1 MIGKASFKVC
11 DASFFMEFA
20 GNAKKDAKLDN
31 FTSTTHTYSLRILS
45 SIHWIG
51 RVKRREKKVFT
62 KSIFRI
68 IDRTVT
74 KIIMSIRKRLLRN
87 RYGWA
92 KGKRALSRGLIFGFI
107 FCNYFNSYA
116 QRADKL
122 KVTGKIIDSQSSDPL
137 GYASIRLFR
146 AGDSTFVAGAITDET
161 GGFVVDIAAGS
172 YYALSEFIGYKAQI
186 TSGIRLTAANS
197 PLNVGTIKVNVS
209 ARTLDEV
216 TVQAEK
222 SSMELSLDKKIFNV
236 GKDLANA
243 GGTAVDILTNV
254 PSVAV
259 DVEGNVSLRG
269 SGNVRILIDGK
280 PSGLVSIKGSSGL
293 QQLQGSMIE
302 RVEIIT
308 NPSARYEAE
317 GMGGVINIVLKKER
331 KEGINGSFDI
341 ITGHPTNY
349 GAAANVN
356 YRKKNLNFFINY
368 TLSYRNTPGRNFLYQ
383 ELYRND
389 STFIMERDMRSNLK
403 GMNNSARG
411 GIDYYFNPKN
421 ILTGSYTWR
430 TSRGKRFS
438 TLNYRDYLTST
449 SNMTSYTNRTQ
460 DETEREP
467 NSEYSITYKKT
478 FDRKGREF
486 TADVRYLDN
495 WEKSDQYYH
504 ENVYKPDGSPSG
516 IPPLLQRAVNDETE
530 KQLLFQV
537 DYVHPFGKD
546 GKFEAGA
553 RSSSRDMTNDY
564 IVTEQTGDGGWI
576 PLEGLTNDFLYEENI
591 NAVYGIVGN
600 KTGKLSYQAGLRAE
614 WTGVTTELKQT
625 KEVNERKY
633 ANLFPSVHVTY
644 DFAKQNAFQL
654 SFSRRVRRP
663 QYNDLSPFAT
673 YSDNRNY
680 WSGNPDLNPEF
691 TNAFELGHIKY
702 LAKGSVTSSVYYRH
716 TNGKITSI
724 RRVQEDGSSYTRPE
738 NLGTEDAYGVEVTG
752 SFTPYPWWK
761 LDGSVNFFRAITD
774 GTGLDEDI
782 QSDTYSWFVRKTS
795 RFTLWKS
802 ADVQLRGNYEAPQQ
816 TPQGRRKALAT
827 LDLAATRDILKG
839 NGTLT
844 LSVIDVFNSRRY
856 RSITEG
862 SNFYTLNNSQ
872 GRLRQVNLTL
882 NYRLRQAKKKAKEGM
897 EGEF

>member
-1 MIGKASFKVC
+1 MGQGTA
-11 DASFFMEFA
+11 
-20 GNAKKDAKLDN
+20 
-31 FTSTTHTYSLRILS
+31 
-45 SIHWIG
+45 
-51 RVKRREKKVFT
+51 
-62 KSIFRI
+62 
-68 IDRTVT
+68 
-74 KIIMSIRKRLLRN
+74 
-87 RYGWA
+87 
-92 KGKRALSRGLIFGFI
+92 
-107 FCNYFNSYA
+107 
-116 QRADKL
+116 KL
-122 KVTGKIIDSQSSDPL
+122 KVTGKIVDAQTSSPL
-137 GYASIRLFR
+137 GYASIRLFK
-146 AGDSTFVAGAITDET
+146 AADSSFVSGAITDET
-161 GGFVVDIAAGS
+161 GGFIVDISAGN
-172 YYALSEFIGYKAQI
+172 YYALSEFIGYKPQF
-186 TSGIRLTAANS
+186 TSNVRLNAANS
-197 PLNVGTIKVNVS
+197 PLDLGLIKVSPS

-222 SSMELSLDKKIFNV
+222 STMELSLDKKIFNV

-280 PSGLVSIKGSSGL
+280 PSGLVSIKGASGL

-356 YRKKNLNFFINY
+356 YRRKNLNFFINY
-368 TLSYRNTPGRNFLYQ
+368 TMSYRNTPGKNFVYQ
-383 ELYRND
+383 ELYRDD
-389 STFIMERDMRSNLK
+389 STFIMERDMKTNLK
-403 GMNNSARG
+403 GMANSARG

-430 TSRGKRFS
+430 TSKGKRFS
-438 TLNYRDYLTST
+438 TLTYRDYLT
-449 SNMTSYTNRTQ
+449 NINNLTSYTIRTQ
-460 DETEREP
+460 DETETEP

-478 FDRKGREF
+478 FNRKGQEF

-495 WEKSDQYYH
+495 WENSDQYYN
-504 ENVYKPDGSPSG
+504 ENVYNPNGSPSD
-516 IPPLLQRAVNDETE
+516 IAPLLQRAVNYETE
-530 KQLLFQV
+530 KQLLFQA
-537 DYVHPFGKD
+537 DYVHPFAKD

-564 IVTEQTGDGGWI
+564 TVTQRANDGGWI
-576 PLEGLTNDFLYEENI
+576 TLPNLTNDFLYEENI

-600 KTGKLSYQAGLRAE
+600 KTGKVSYQAGLRAE

-625 KEVNERKY
+625 AEVNKRTY

-644 DFAKQNAFQL
+644 DLAKQNAFQL

-702 LAKGSVTSSVYYRH
+702 LAKGSLASSLYYRH

-738 NLGTEDAYGVEVTG
+738 NLGTEDAYGAEFTS
-752 SFTPYPWWK
+752 SFNPIQWWK
-761 LDGSVNFFRAITD
+761 FDASFNFFRAITD
-774 GTGLDEDI
+774 GANVDDTFK
-782 QSDTYSWFVRKTS
+782 SDTYSWFVRAMS
-795 RFTLWKS
+795 RLTLWKTT
-802 ADVQLRGNYEAPQQ
+802 DVQLRGNYEAPQQ

-827 LDLAATRDILKG
+827 LDLAATRDILK
-839 NGTLT
+839 NNATLT
-844 LSVIDVFNSRRY
+844 LSVIDVFNSRKF

-862 SNFYTLNNSQ
+862 ANFYARNSSQ
-872 GRLRQVNLTL
+872 GRLRQINLTL
-882 NYRLRQAKKKAKEGM
+882 NYRLHQAKKKSKEGL

>member
-1 MIGKASFKVC
+1 MNIEKRVTAAWKSGAGFRKKLSGAGFLILMVC
-11 DASFFMEFA
+11 TLPEAFA
-20 GNAKKDAKLDN
+20 Q
-31 FTSTTHTYSLRILS
+31 ST
-45 SIHWIG
+45 G
-51 RVKRREKKVFT
+51 
-62 KSIFRI
+62 
-68 IDRTVT
+68 
-74 KIIMSIRKRLLRN
+74 
-87 RYGWA
+87 
-92 KGKRALSRGLIFGFI
+92 
-107 FCNYFNSYA
+107 
-116 QRADKL
+116 KL
-122 KVTGKIIDSQSSDPL
+122 KITGKIIDGQNSAPL
-137 GYASIRLFR
+137 GYASIRLFKV
-146 AGDSTFVAGAITDET
+146 ADSTFVSGAITDET
-161 GGFVVDIAAGS
+161 GGFVVDISAGS
-172 YYALSEFIGYKAQI
+172 YYALSEFIGYKPQF
-186 TSGIRLTAANS
+186 TSGIKITDASS
-197 PLNVGTIKVNVS
+197 PLNIGTVKVTAS
-209 ARTLDEV
+209 AKTLDEV

-280 PSGLVSIKGSSGL
+280 PSGLVSIKGASGL

-356 YRKKNLNFFINY
+356 YRRKNLNFFFNY
-368 TLSYRNTPGRNFLYQ
+368 TLSYRNMPSRNYLYQ

-389 STFIMERDMRSNLK
+389 STFIMERDMKSNLK

-411 GIDYYFNPKN
+411 GIDFYLNPKN
-421 ILTGSYTWR
+421 ILTGAYTWR
-430 TSRGKRFS
+430 TSKGKRFS
-438 TLNYRDYLTST
+438 TLIYRDFLDNVNNPTGI
-449 SNMTSYTNRTQ
+449 TNRTQ

-467 NSEYSITYKKT
+467 NSEYSVTYKKT
-478 FDRKGREF
+478 FNRKGQEF

-495 WEKSDQYYH
+495 WEKSDQFYN
-504 ENVYKPDGSPSG
+504 EDVYRPDGSPSG
-516 IPPLLQRAVNDETE
+516 IPHLLQRALNDETE

-537 DYVHPFGKD
+537 DYIQPFGKD
-546 GKFEAGA
+546 GKLEAGA

-564 IVTEQTGDGGWI
+564 AVTQQSSDGGWI
-576 PLEGLTNDFLYEENI
+576 PLQNLTNDFLYEENI
-591 NAVYGIVGN
+591 NAAYGIIGN
-600 KTGKLSYQAGLRAE
+600 KTGKVSYQAGLRAE
-614 WTGVTTELKQT
+614 WTGVTTELRQT
-625 KEVNERKY
+625 REINERNY
-633 ANLFPSVHVTY
+633 FNLFPSVHVTY
-644 DFAKQNAFQL
+644 DFAKQNAFQI

-702 LAKGSVTSSVYYRH
+702 LTKGSVTSSLYYRH

-738 NLGTEDAYGVEVTG
+738 NLGTEDAYGAEVAG

-774 GTGLDEDI
+774 GRSLDEDF
-782 QSDTYSWFVRKTS
+782 QSDTYSWFVRTMS
-795 RFTLWKS
+795 RFTLWKTT
-802 ADVQLRGNYEAPQQ
+802 DLQLRGNYEAPQQ

-827 LDLAATRDILKG
+827 LDLAASRDVFKN

-862 SNFYTLNNSQ
+862 NNFYTLNNSQ
-872 GRLRQVNLTL
+872 GRLRQINLTL
-882 NYRLRQAKKKAKEGM
+882 NYRLHQVKKKPKEGM

>member
-1 MIGKASFKVC
+1 ML
-11 DASFFMEFA
+11 MA
-20 GNAKKDAKLDN
+20 GITFPNMTL
-31 FTSTTHTYSLRILS
+31 
-45 SIHWIG
+45 
-51 RVKRREKKVFT
+51 
-62 KSIFRI
+62 
-68 IDRTVT
+68 
-74 KIIMSIRKRLLRN
+74 
-87 RYGWA
+87 
-92 KGKRALSRGLIFGFI
+92 
-107 FCNYFNSYA
+107 A
-116 QRADKL
+116 QNTGKL
-122 KVTGKIIDSQSSDPL
+122 KVTGKIVDGASNAPL
-137 GYASIRLFR
+137 AYASIRLFKTT
-146 AGDSTFVAGAITDET
+146 DSSFVAGAITDET
-161 GGFVVDIAAGS
+161 GGFIVEIVAGS
-172 YYALSEFIGYKAQI
+172 YYALSEFIGYKPHF
-186 TSGIRLTAANS
+186 TSGIKLSATNS
-197 PLNVGTIKVNVS
+197 PLNLGSIKVAAS

-222 SSMELSLDKKIFNV
+222 STMELSLDKKIFNV

-280 PSGLVSIKGSSGL
+280 PSGLVSIKGASGL
-293 QQLQGSMIE
+293 AQLQGSMIE

-356 YRKKNLNFFINY
+356 YRRKNLNFFVNY
-368 TLSYRNTPGRNFLYQ
+368 TMSYRNTPGKNYLYQ

-403 GMNNSARG
+403 GMANSARG
-411 GIDYYFNPKN
+411 GLDYYFNTQN
-421 ILTGSYTWR
+421 ILTASYTWR
-430 TSRGKRFS
+430 TSKGKRFS
-438 TLNYRDYLTST
+438 TLNYRDYLSSV
-449 SNMTSYTNRTQ
+449 SNMTSYTYRTQ
-460 DETEREP
+460 DETETEP
-467 NSEYSITYKKT
+467 NSEYALTYKKT
-478 FDRKGREF
+478 FKKKGQEF

-495 WEKSDQYYH
+495 WEDSDQYYH
-504 ENVYKPDGSPSG
+504 ENVYKPDGTEIG
-516 IPPLLQRAVNDETE
+516 VPLLQRAVNYETE

-564 IVTEQTGDGGWI
+564 TVTQQNSDGGWI
-576 PLEGLTNDFLYEENI
+576 TLPGLTNDFLYEENI

-600 KTGKLSYQAGLRAE
+600 KTGKFSYQGGLRTE
-614 WTGVTTELKQT
+614 WTGVTTTLKQT
-625 KEVNERKY
+625 NEVNARKY
-633 ANLFPSVHVTY
+633 ANLFPSAHVTY

-654 SFSRRVRRP
+654 SYSRRVRRP

-691 TNAFELGHIKY
+691 TNAFEFGHIKY
-702 LAKGSVTSSVYYRH
+702 MAKGSLTSSIYYRH

-738 NLGTEDAYGVEVTG
+738 NLGTEDAYGIEFTSSFVPFSWWKMDG
-752 SFTPYPWWK
+752 SF
-761 LDGSVNFFRAITD
+761 NFFRAITD
-774 GTGLDEDI
+774 GTGLDEQF
-782 QSDTYSWFVRKTS
+782 QSDTYSWFVRAMS

-802 ADVQLRGNYEAPQQ
+802 TDVQFRGNYEAPQQ

-844 LSVIDVFNSRRY
+844 LTVVDVFNSRKF
-856 RSITEG
+856 RSITVG
-862 SNFYTLNNSQ
+862 DNFYANNRSQ
-872 GRLRQVNLTL
+872 GRLRQINLTL
-882 NYRLRQAKKKAKEGM
+882 NYRLHQAKKKPKEGL
-897 EGEF
+897 EGDL

>member
-1 MIGKASFKVC
+1 MAI
-11 DASFFMEFA
+11 
-20 GNAKKDAKLDN
+20 
-31 FTSTTHTYSLRILS
+31 RS
-45 SIHWIG
+45 SIAARGPG
-51 RVKRREKKVFT
+51 RA
-62 KSIFRI
+62 
-68 IDRTVT
+68 TVT
-74 KIIMSIRKRLLRN
+74 YTFARLSLLFIIICGCQPLLAQTAN
-87 RYGWA
+87 
-92 KGKRALSRGLIFGFI
+92 KLS
-107 FCNYFNSYA
+107 
-116 QRADKL
+116 
-122 KVTGKIIDSQSSDPL
+122 VTGKIVDGQNNSPL
-137 GYASIRLFR
+137 AYASIRLFR
-146 AGDSTFVAGAITDET
+146 TADSTFTAGAITDET
-161 GGFVVDIAAGS
+161 GGFVVDIVAGS
-172 YYALSEFIGYKAQI
+172 YYALSEFIGYKPQVTQNI
-186 TSGIRLTAANS
+186 KLTAGTS
-197 PLNVGTIKVNVS
+197 PLNIGAIKVSGS
-209 ARTLDEV
+209 AKTLDEV

-243 GGTAVDILTNV
+243 GGTGVDILTNI

-280 PSGLVSIKGSSGL
+280 PSGLVSIKGASGL

-341 ITGHPTNY
+341 ITGYPTNY
-349 GAAANVN
+349 GVAANVN
-356 YRKKNLNFFINY
+356 YRRKNLNFFINY
-368 TLSYRNTPGRNFLYQ
+368 TLSYRNTPGKNYLYQ

-389 STFIMERDMRSNLK
+389 STFIMERDMTSNLK

-430 TSRGKRFS
+430 TSKGKRFS
-438 TLNYRDYLTST
+438 TLKYRDYLTSINNLT
-449 SNMTSYTNRTQ
+449 SFTNRTQ
-460 DETEREP
+460 DETETEP
-467 NSEYSITYKKT
+467 NSEYSVTYKKT
-478 FDRKGREF
+478 FNKKGQEF

-495 WEKSDQYYH
+495 WENSDQYYR
-504 ENVYKPDGSPSG
+504 ENVYRPDGSPSD
-516 IPPLLQRAVNDETE
+516 IPPLLQRAVNYETE

-564 IVTEQTGDGGWI
+564 TVTQETSEGWI
-576 PLEGLTNDFLYEENI
+576 TLPSLTNDFLYEENI
-591 NAVYGIVGN
+591 NAAYGIVGN
-600 KTGKLSYQAGLRAE
+600 KTGKFSYQAGLRAE

-625 KEVNERKY
+625 KEVNERNY

-702 LAKGSVTSSVYYRH
+702 MGKGSLTSSLYYRH

-738 NLGTEDAYGVEVTG
+738 NLGTEDAYGAEFTS
-752 SFTPYPWWK
+752 SFTPYQWWK

-774 GTGLDEDI
+774 GTGLDEDF
-782 QSDTYSWFVRKTS
+782 QSDTYSWFVRMMS
-795 RFTLWKS
+795 RFTLWKNT
-802 ADVQLRGNYEAPQQ
+802 DVQLRGNYEAPQQ
-816 TPQGRRKALAT
+816 TPQGKRKAMAT
-827 LDLAATRDILKG
+827 LDLAASRDILKN

-844 LSVIDVFNSRRY
+844 LSVIDVFNSRKF
-856 RSITEG
+856 RSVIEG
-862 SNFYTLNNSQ
+862 ANFYTVNNSQ
-872 GRLRQVNLTL
+872 GRRRQINLTL
-882 NYRLRQAKKKAKEGM
+882 NYRLHQAKKKPKEGV

>member
-1 MIGKASFKVC
+1 MAIKSSIAARGLGRAAVTYT
-11 DASFFMEFA
+11 FA
-20 GNAKKDAKLDN
+20 GLGLLFMTICGCQPLLAQTANKL
-31 FTSTTHTYSLRILS
+31 S
-45 SIHWIG
+45 
-51 RVKRREKKVFT
+51 VV
-62 KSIFRI
+62 
-68 IDRTVT
+68 
-74 KIIMSIRKRLLRN
+74 
-87 RYGWA
+87 
-92 KGKRALSRGLIFGFI
+92 
-107 FCNYFNSYA
+107 
-116 QRADKL
+116 
-122 KVTGKIIDSQSSDPL
+122 GKIVDSQNDSPL

-146 AGDSTFVAGAITDET
+146 TADSTFTAGAITDET
-161 GGFVVDIAAGS
+161 GGFVVDIVAGS
-172 YYALSEFIGYKAQI
+172 YYALSEFIGYKPQI
-186 TSGIRLTAANS
+186 TQNIKVTSGTS
-197 PLNVGTIKVNVS
+197 PLNIGTIKVSGS
-209 ARTLDEV
+209 AKTLDEV

-243 GGTAVDILTNV
+243 GGTGVDILTNI

-280 PSGLVSIKGSSGL
+280 PSGLVSIKGASGL

-341 ITGHPTNY
+341 ITGYPTNY

-356 YRKKNLNFFINY
+356 YRRKNLNFFINY
-368 TLSYRNTPGRNFLYQ
+368 TLSYRNTPGKNYLYQ

-389 STFIMERDMRSNLK
+389 STFIMERDMTSNLK

-430 TSRGKRFS
+430 TSKGKRFS
-438 TLNYRDYLTST
+438 TLKYRDYLTSV
-449 SNMTSYTNRTQ
+449 NNLTSYTNRTQ
-460 DETEREP
+460 DETETEP

-478 FDRKGREF
+478 FNKKGQEF

-495 WEKSDQYYH
+495 WENSDQYYR
-504 ENVYKPDGSPSG
+504 ENVFRPDGSPSD
-516 IPPLLQRAVNDETE
+516 IPPLLQRAVNYETE

-564 IVTEQTGDGGWI
+564 TVTQETSEGWVTL
-576 PLEGLTNDFLYEENI
+576 PNLTNDFLYEENI
-591 NAVYGIVGN
+591 NAAYGIVGN
-600 KTGKLSYQAGLRAE
+600 KTGKFSYQAGLRAE

-625 KEVNERKY
+625 KEVNERNY

-702 LAKGSVTSSVYYRH
+702 MAKGSLTSSLYYRH

-738 NLGTEDAYGVEVTG
+738 NLGTEDAYGAEFTS
-752 SFTPYPWWK
+752 SFTPYQWWK

-774 GTGLDEDI
+774 GTGLDEDF
-782 QSDTYSWFVRKTS
+782 QSDTYSWFVRMMS
-795 RFTLWKS
+795 RFTLWKNT
-802 ADVQLRGNYEAPQQ
+802 DVQLRGNYEAPQQ
-816 TPQGRRKALAT
+816 TPQGKRKAMAT
-827 LDLAATRDILKG
+827 LDLAASRDILKN

-844 LSVIDVFNSRRY
+844 LSVIDVFNSRKF
-856 RSITEG
+856 RSVIEG
-862 SNFYTLNNSQ
+862 ANFYTVNNSQ
-872 GRLRQVNLTL
+872 GRRRQINLTL
-882 NYRLRQAKKKAKEGM
+882 NYRLHQAKKKPKEGV

>member
-1 MIGKASFKVC
+1 M
-11 DASFFMEFA
+11 
-20 GNAKKDAKLDN
+20 GNK
-31 FTSTTHTYSLRILS
+31 
-45 SIHWIG
+45 
-51 RVKRREKKVFT
+51 EK
-62 KSIFRI
+62 S
-68 IDRTVT
+68 
-74 KIIMSIRKRLLRN
+74 
-87 RYGWA
+87 A
-92 KGKRALSRGLIFGFI
+92 EEALGLRGLKCLLCALGALIYIFSSPFDA
-107 FCNYFNSYA
+107 FA
-116 QRADKL
+116 QGGGKL
-122 KVTGKIIDSQSSDPL
+122 QVTGKIVDAQNNAPL
-137 GYASIRLFR
+137 GYASIRLFKTS
-146 AGDSTFVAGAITDET
+146 DSTFVSGAITDET
-161 GGFVVDIAAGS
+161 GGFIVDIAAGS
-172 YYALSEFIGYKAQI
+172 YYSLSEFIGYKSQL
-186 TSGIRLTAANS
+186 TPGIKLSASNS
-197 PLNVGTIKVNVS
+197 PLNIGTIKVVPS
-209 ARTLDEV
+209 AKTLDEV

-222 SSMELSLDKKIFNV
+222 SSMELSLDKRVFNV

-280 PSGLVSIKGSSGL
+280 PSGLVSIKGASGL
-293 QQLQGSMIE
+293 AQLQGSMIE

-356 YRKKNLNFFINY
+356 YRRKNLNFFINY
-368 TLSYRNTPGRNFLYQ
+368 TMSYRNTPGKNFVYQ
-383 ELYRND
+383 EVYRND

-411 GIDYYFNPKN
+411 GIDFYFNPKN

-430 TSRGKRFS
+430 TSKGKRFS
-438 TLNYRDYLTST
+438 TLNYRDYVSSLNNLTAI
-449 SNMTSYTNRTQ
+449 TNRTQ
-460 DETEREP
+460 DETETEP
-467 NSEYSITYKKT
+467 NSEYSVTYKKT

-495 WEKSDQYYH
+495 WENSDQYYH
-504 ENVYKPDGSPSG
+504 ENIFKPNGSPSG
-516 IPPLLQRAVNDETE
+516 IPPLLQRAVNYETE

-546 GKFEAGA
+546 GKFEAGG

-564 IVTEQTGDGGWI
+564 TVTQQANDGGWI
-576 PLEGLTNDFLYEENI
+576 TLPNLTNDFLYEENI
-591 NAVYGIVGN
+591 NALYGIVGN
-600 KTGKLSYQAGLRAE
+600 KTGKFSYQAGVRAE

-625 KEVNERKY
+625 KEVNERNY

-702 LAKGSVTSSVYYRH
+702 MNKGSLTSSVYYRH

-724 RRVQEDGSSYTRPE
+724 RRVQDDGSSYTRPE
-738 NLGTEDAYGVEVTG
+738 NLGTEDAYGVEFTS
-752 SFTPYPWWK
+752 SFTPFAWWK
-761 LDGSVNFFRAITD
+761 MDGSFNFFRAVTD
-774 GTGLDEDI
+774 GTTLDEDFK
-782 QSDTYSWFVRKTS
+782 SDTYSWFVRAMS
-795 RFTLWKS
+795 RFTVSKL
-802 ADVQLRGNYEAPQQ
+802 ADLQLRGNYEAPQQ

-827 LDLAATRDILKG
+827 LDLAATRDILKN

-844 LSVIDVFNSRRY
+844 LSIVDVFNSRRF

-862 SNFYTLNNSQ
+862 PNFYARNSSQ
-872 GRLRQVNLTL
+872 GRLRQINLTL
-882 NYRLRQAKKKAKEGM
+882 NYRLHQAKKKPKESL

>member
-1 MIGKASFKVC
+1 MDIHWNFVIGRGLGVLGIAFC
-11 DASFFMEFA
+11 LILNAQP
-20 GNAKKDAKLDN
+20 GNAQGVA
-31 FTSTTHTYSLRILS
+31 
-45 SIHWIG
+45 
-51 RVKRREKKVFT
+51 
-62 KSIFRI
+62 
-68 IDRTVT
+68 
-74 KIIMSIRKRLLRN
+74 
-87 RYGWA
+87 
-92 KGKRALSRGLIFGFI
+92 
-107 FCNYFNSYA
+107 
-116 QRADKL
+116 KL
-122 KVTGKIIDSQSSDPL
+122 KVTGKIVDGQTSSPL
-137 GYASIRLFR
+137 GYASIRLFKT
-146 AGDSTFVAGAITDET
+146 ADSSFVSGAITDET
-161 GGFVVDIAAGS
+161 GGFIVDIAAGN
-172 YYALSEFIGYKAQI
+172 YYALSEFIGYKPQY
-186 TSGIRLTAANS
+186 TSNVRLSSTNS
-197 PLNVGTIKVNVS
+197 PLDLGIIKVSPS

-280 PSGLVSIKGSSGL
+280 PSGLVSIKGASGL

-356 YRKKNLNFFINY
+356 YRRKNLNFFINY
-368 TLSYRNTPGRNFLYQ
+368 TMSYRNTPGKNFVYQ
-383 ELYRND
+383 ELYRDD
-389 STFIMERDMRSNLK
+389 STFIMERDMKTNLK
-403 GMNNSARG
+403 GMANSARG
-411 GIDYYFNPKN
+411 GIDYYFNAKN

-430 TSRGKRFS
+430 TSKGKRFS
-438 TLNYRDYLTST
+438 TLNYRDYLTNTNNLISST
-449 SNMTSYTNRTQ
+449 VRTQ
-460 DETEREP
+460 DETETEP
-467 NSEYSITYKKT
+467 NSEYSITYKKA
-478 FDRKGREF
+478 FNRKGQEF

-495 WEKSDQYYH
+495 WENSDQYYN
-504 ENVYKPDGSPSG
+504 ENVYKPNGSPSE
-516 IPPLLQRAVNDETE
+516 IPPLLQRAVNYETE
-530 KQLLFQV
+530 KQLLFQA
-537 DYVHPFGKD
+537 DYVHPFAKD
-546 GKFEAGA
+546 GKLEAGG

-564 IVTEQTGDGGWI
+564 AVTQRGTDGGWI
-576 PLEGLTNDFLYEENI
+576 ALPNLTNDFLYEENI
-591 NAVYGIVGN
+591 NAVYGMLGN
-600 KTGKLSYQAGLRAE
+600 KTGKFSYQAGLRAE

-625 KEVNERKY
+625 GEINKRTY
-633 ANLFPSVHVTY
+633 GNLFPSVHVTY

-702 LAKGSVTSSVYYRH
+702 MTKGSLTSSLYYRH

-738 NLGTEDAYGVEVTG
+738 NLGTEDAYGAEFTS
-752 SFTPYPWWK
+752 SFNPVQWWK
-761 LDGSVNFFRAITD
+761 LDASFNFFRAITD
-774 GTGLDEDI
+774 GANVDDTFK
-782 QSDTYSWFVRKTS
+782 SDTYSWFVRAMS
-795 RFTLWKS
+795 RITLWKTM
-802 ADVQLRGNYEAPQQ
+802 DVQLRGNYEAPQQ

-827 LDLAATRDILKG
+827 LDLAATRDILK
-839 NGTLT
+839 NNATLT
-844 LSVIDVFNSRRY
+844 LSVIDVFNSRKF

-862 SNFYTLNNSQ
+862 ANFYTRSTSQ

-882 NYRLRQAKKKAKEGM
+882 NYRLHQAKKKPKESL

>member
-1 MIGKASFKVC
+1 MIICLLYVPQRT
-11 DASFFMEFA
+11 FA
-20 GNAKKDAKLDN
+20 QN
-31 FTSTTHTYSLRILS
+31 T
-45 SIHWIG
+45 
-51 RVKRREKKVFT
+51 
-62 KSIFRI
+62 
-68 IDRTVT
+68 
-74 KIIMSIRKRLLRN
+74 
-87 RYGWA
+87 
-92 KGKRALSRGLIFGFI
+92 
-107 FCNYFNSYA
+107 
-116 QRADKL
+116 DKL
-122 KVTGKIIDSQSSDPL
+122 KVTGKILDAQNNGPL
-137 GYASIRLFR
+137 GYASIRLFKTT
-146 AGDSTFVAGAITDET
+146 DSTFVSGAITDET
-161 GGFVVDIAAGS
+161 GGFVIDVHAGS
-172 YYALSEFIGYKAQI
+172 YYALSEFIGYKSKI
-186 TSGIRLTAANS
+186 TPDIRLTSANS
-197 PLNVGTIKVNVS
+197 PLNIGTVALSGS
-209 ARTLDEV
+209 AKTLDEV

-280 PSGLVSIKGSSGL
+280 PSGLVSIKGAAGL
-293 QQLQGSMIE
+293 AQLQGSMIE

-341 ITGHPTNY
+341 ITGHPTNF

-356 YRKKNLNFFINY
+356 YRRKNLNFFINY
-368 TLSYRNTPGRNFLYQ
+368 TMSYRNTPGKNYVYQ

-389 STFIMERDMRSNLK
+389 SIFIMERDMRSNLK

-430 TSRGKRFS
+430 TSKGKRFS
-438 TLNYRDYLTST
+438 TLNYRDYVGST
-449 SNMTSYTNRTQ
+449 GYPTGITNRTQ
-460 DETEREP
+460 DETETEP
-467 NSEYSITYKKT
+467 NSEYSVTYKKT

-495 WEKSDQYYH
+495 WENSDQYYN
-504 ENVYKPDGSPSG
+504 ENSFKPNGSPSG
-516 IPPLLQRAVNDETE
+516 IPPLLQRAVNYETE
-530 KQLLFQV
+530 KQLLFQI

-564 IVTEQTGDGGWI
+564 AVTQRANDGDWI
-576 PLEGLTNDFLYEENI
+576 ALPNLTNDFLYEENI
-591 NAVYGIVGN
+591 NAAYGIIGN
-600 KTGKLSYQAGLRAE
+600 KTGRLSYQAGVRAE
-614 WTGVTTELKQT
+614 WTGVTTELRQT
-625 KEVNERKY
+625 KEVNDRKY

-702 LAKGSVTSSVYYRH
+702 MAKGSLTSSLYYRH

-724 RRVQEDGSSYTRPE
+724 RRVQDDGSSYTRPE
-738 NLGTEDAYGVEVTG
+738 NLGTEDAYGVEFTS
-752 SFTPYPWWK
+752 SFTPFSWWK
-761 LDGSVNFFRAITD
+761 MDGSFNFFRAITD
-774 GTGLDEDI
+774 GRQLDEDF
-782 QSDTYSWFVRKTS
+782 QSDTYSWFVRAMS

-802 ADVQLRGNYEAPQQ
+802 MDVQFRGNYEAPQQ

-827 LDLAATRDILKG
+827 LDLAATRDILKN

-844 LSVIDVFNSRRY
+844 LSIVDVFNSRRY

-862 SNFYTLNNSQ
+862 PNFYSRNSSQ
-872 GRLRQVNLTL
+872 GRLRQINLTL
-882 NYRLRQAKKKAKEGM
+882 NYRLHQAKKKPKESL